1 MPMNN
6 VCFKTD
12 LFTSQKTRSRSE
24 MALDHFLDCLY
35 KLDCDYLRAK
45 PQTPFILNAGVRYRA
60 ESYNKPESWKT
71 IPLVMRDGF
80 GDCEDLACWL
90 AAALTVQ
97 RGNVSRPLWKVK
109 RRGNFSLYH
118 IQVRDSHG
126 RILDPS
132 KALGMR

>member
-12 LFTSQKTRSRSE
+12 LFLSNKTRARSE
-24 MALDHFLDCLY
+24 KALGYFLKVLY
-35 KLDCDYLRAK
+35 TLDCDYLRSN
-45 PQTPFILNAGVRYRA
+45 PETPFILNAGIHYRA

-71 IPLVMRDGF
+71 IPLVIQDRS

-97 RGNVSRPLWKVK
+97 RNDLSKPIWRVK

-118 IQVRDSHG
+118 ILVKDSKG